1 MQKAHSK
8 KIKFNH
14 EDIKKI
20 RDPHKYG
27 GSDSSESGGDNRS
40 CESGDADDSKDPEDS
55 KDAGD
60 SEDVD
65 DSEDAESE
73 SEKSTDVGV
82 SEMWGNNDRKNWS
95 ILIPV
100 CRKHKRPARFN
111 CRFCN
116 DTHVCDKPICDLCH
130 SARGVA
136 ISQYP
141 LLSLTSNLL
150 CDKHFECQ
158 YEIMQGDSTGDSNI
172 YAESDG
178 PIDKIASSIFPA
190 FPGEVDQNPTT
201 PTTPSLPSPSNPSTT
216 LSNSY
221 VASLVDCVS
230 SFREAVHEL
239 TYIACI
245 PPFDVE
251 DDSDTG
257 QRPQQVNRSFAAG
270 ALGLLVHRRVM
281 HEESLP
287 VVWVKPSFY
296 SKKNVERE
304 MKYTQLCN
312 FILTSPKLKSQREKL
327 ATLIGRS
334 LTILPSKKLAV
345 FSQNM
350 RRKLK
355 LGTWKNEGTYNP
367 HMIYGG
373 QLDWLVNLGYSKD

>member
-8 KIKFNH
+8 RKFDH
-14 EDIKKI
+14 DDIKKI

-40 CESGDADDSKDPEDS
+40 CESGDADDSKDAEDS

-60 SEDVD
+60 SEDAD

-216 LSNSY
+216 TSKS
-221 VASLVDCVS
+221 VMDSLVNSAGVA
-230 SFREAVHEL
+230 SFREAMHDL
-239 TYIACI
+239 AYSASI
-245 PPFDVE
+245 PPFEVE
-251 DDSDTG
+251 DEENSDG
-257 QRPQQVNRSFAAG
+257 RQRPQQVNRSFVAAVS
-270 ALGLLVHRRVM
+270 GLV
-281 HEESLP
+281 
-287 VVWVKPSFY
+287 
-296 SKKNVERE
+296 
-304 MKYTQLCN
+304 
-312 FILTSPKLKSQREKL
+312 
-327 ATLIGRS
+327 
-334 LTILPSKKLAV
+334 
-345 FSQNM
+345 
-350 RRKLK
+350 
-355 LGTWKNEGTYNP
+355 
-367 HMIYGG
+367 
-373 QLDWLVNLGYSKD
+373 